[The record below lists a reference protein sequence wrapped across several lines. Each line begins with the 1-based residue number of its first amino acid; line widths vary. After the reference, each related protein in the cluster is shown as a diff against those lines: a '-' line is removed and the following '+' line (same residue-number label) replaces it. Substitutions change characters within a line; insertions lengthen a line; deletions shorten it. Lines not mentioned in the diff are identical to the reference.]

1 MGEARRHTIDSFS
14 ICCVGVKRNVKLYIC
29 ICVDMQSQCVLGE
42 IPMQMLFT
50 SMVSKE
56 TTSYVLRHK
65 VLKVSNVTKHSSL
78 LSRSPD

>member
-1 MGEARRHTIDSFS
+1 
-14 ICCVGVKRNVKLYIC
+14 
-29 ICVDMQSQCVLGE
+29 MQSQCVLGE